1 MKAAT
6 ETFILMWSLKRYV
19 SNWEVANPDVIT
31 YAVQNTQNKN
41 EYSNFHPPP
50 LCT

>member
-6 ETFILMWSLKRYV
+6 ETFIWMRSLKPYV

-31 YAVQNTQNKN
+31 YAVQNTQKKKK
-41 EYSNFHPPP
+41 EY
-50 LCT
+50 